1 MRDPWG
7 VKCRHDIGV
16 DILLWGSD
24 FAHATGDWPNSQKV
38 INDTF
43 AGVTKEERHK
53 MLAGNAIRFFH
64 LDAIADLD
72 ASWARNARAS
82 RRTIA
87 AGCKSRVSGCS
98 DETSNDRPENHKRN
112 ARS

>member
-64 LDAIADLD
+64 LDAAADLD
-72 ASWARNARAS
+72 AYGQATQAQVV
-82 RRTIA
+82 
-87 AGCKSRVSGCS
+87 GQ
-98 DETSNDRPENHKRN
+98 
-112 ARS
+112 